1 MNNTYVPDWYANMPI
16 ISAGPTLGLS
26 VVFLWVSWQLL
37 KVARLDA
44 QLRRRRQADRKVSR

>member
-26 VVFLWVSWQLL
+26 VVFLWCAWQLF
-37 KVARLDA
+37 KVARIDA
-44 QLRRRRQADRKVSR
+44 RQRRRQQADRKVSR